1 MIRTPQEFV
10 NEVRARFSERMND
23 EIEEHGKTVMHF
35 AEENNRLRAE
45 RDRLRDLVKRLVT
58 IRETLV
64 WRKDEKTGLM
74 YYDRVPDEEWACK
87 TIEEAKAIIKED
99 EK

>member
-10 NEVRARFSERMND
+10 NEVRARFSERLND

-45 RDRLRDLVKRLVT
+45 RDKLRDIVRRLLMLRRGDIAVPMD
-58 IRETLV
+58 V
-64 WRKDEKTGLM
+64 EKQIL
-74 YYDRVPDEEWACK
+74 A
-87 TIEEAKAIIKED
+87 EARAAIGED
-99 EK
+99 AK